1 MQDSDLVVIGHFSID
16 TIHLPSRTGPLVILG
31 GSVAYSSLVTRRL
44 GGSVAVISKV
54 GGDFPEAY
62 LWWLGQEGV
71 DLSGVV
77 KLANEQTTRFELEYS
92 EDFANRTLKLRSQA
106 PPIDVCD
113 LPCPLKAK
121 TVHIAPIAGEIS
133 YDAVEK
139 LSSCAEVLSLDP
151 QGLLRSFD
159 ASGNVGFK
167 LPFDKNLLSLINIYK
182 SSQDEIIALTGCSIL
197 DSAIKAIHDFG
208 VATVIVTL
216 GVDGAVL
223 SVERTVYRVPAC
235 SSSTVVDPTG
245 AGDVFMGSF
254 LTEYNREKDSLWCAC
269 VGSAAASL
277 VVEGVGPT
285 FFGEK
290 EEIYQR
296 AWSLYEKGIKQ

>member
-1 MQDSDLVVIGHFSID
+1 VQDSDLVVIGHFSID
-16 TIHLPSRTGPLVILG
+16 TIHLPSRTSPLVILG
-31 GSVAYSSLVTRRL
+31 GSAAYSSLVTRRL
-44 GGSVAVISKV
+44 GGSVSVISKI

-77 KLANEQTTRFELEYS
+77 RLANEQTTRFELEYS
-92 EDFANRTLKLRSQA
+92 KDFASRTLKLRNRA

-133 YDAVEK
+133 YDVVEK
-139 LSSCAEVLSLDP
+139 LKSCAEVLSLDP

-159 ASGNVGFK
+159 AAGNVGFR
-167 LPFDKNLLSLINIYK
+167 LPVDKNLLSLINIYK
-182 SSQDEIIALTGCSIL
+182 SSQDEIIALTGCSNL

-216 GVDGAVL
+216 GANGAVL

-277 VVEGVGPT
+277 VVEGIGPT
-285 FFGEK
+285 FFGDR

>member
-1 MQDSDLVVIGHFSID
+1 V
-16 TIHLPSRTGPLVILG
+16 
-31 GSVAYSSLVTRRL
+31 
-44 GGSVAVISKV
+44 SVAVIAKV
-54 GGDFPEAY
+54 GGYFSEAY

-77 KLANEQTTRFELEYS
+77 RLANEQTTRFELEYS
-92 EDFANRTLKLRSQA
+92 KDFASRTLKLRNRA

-133 YDAVEK
+133 YDVVEK
-139 LSSCAEVLSLDP
+139 LKSCTEVLSLDP

-159 ASGNVGFK
+159 EAGNVGFK
-167 LPFDKNLLSLINIYK
+167 LPVDKNLLSLINIYK
-182 SSQDEIIALTGCSIL
+182 SSQDEIIALTGCSNL

-216 GVDGAVL
+216 GANGAVL

-254 LTEYNREKDSLWCAC
+254 LTEYNRERDSLWCAC
-269 VGSAAASL
+269 VGSAAASF
-277 VVEGVGPT
+277 VIEGIGPT
-285 FFGEK
+285 FFGDK